1 MASFNRILAPGLVTI
16 QRGMAASDSSST
28 GLYATFQTTDAV
40 VKANVTNGWPGIQDT
55 SGLGTTS
62 SPYTYALE
70 YYDEAT
76 SKYETV
82 PKIVGSAYSQGADFW
97 WNDYWTVSGPSS
109 GYDDW
114 TDAGTAAGKYAA
126 GIVMTAANS
135 TGFIPQFVV
144 IDLEGQIEPA
154 HATQFTTLVK
164 GWMTGLADG
173 SSGELTGAFYSDQS
187 QWESYDLN
195 SLGYYGFVA
204 ITPISTSQP
213 PTVSGNNLWGFAGYP
228 GTCVNGNASGDV
240 AVLDGFGKPVNT
252 IQFTDNDSG
261 DPCAYA

>member
-1 MASFNRILAPGLVTI
+1 MAFKRILAPSLVSDGVNIT
-16 QRGMAASDSSST
+16 ASGSSST
-28 GLYATFQTTDAV
+28 GLYATFQTASAV
-40 VKANVTNGWPGIQDT
+40 VTANVTNGWPGIQAT
-55 SGLGTTS
+55 SGSGITS
-62 SPYTYALE
+62 SPYTSAL
-70 YYDEAT
+70 
-76 SKYETV
+76 KYNGETV
-82 PKIVGSAYSQGADFW
+82 PKIIGTAYSKGADFW

-109 GYDDW
+109 SSNDW
-114 TDAGTAAGKYAA
+114 TSAGEAAGKYAA

-144 IDLEGQIEPA
+144 IDLEGQIQPA
-154 HATQFTTLVK
+154 NATQFTTLVK

-204 ITPISTSQP
+204 ISPISTSNP
-213 PTVSGNNLWGFAGYP
+213 PSASGSNLWGFAGYY

-240 AVLDGFGKPVNT
+240 AVLNGFGKPVNT
-252 IQFTDNDSG
+252 IQFSDSG
-261 DPCAYA
+261 DDCAY